1 MNRKFKQHKLHLFDI
16 EIFRN
21 ILDVFSVTFDQYNA
35 SLLNKSINSLKQIPN
50 LWMVYV
56 YIYIYK

>member
-21 ILDVFSVTFDQYNA
+21 IIDVFSVTFDQYNA
-35 SLLNKSINSLKQIPN
+35 SLLNKSINFFKKNPKLMNDIC
-50 LWMVYV
+50 
-56 YIYIYK
+56 IYLHL